1 MLYSTTSL
9 MIFSMHLKDTWDSS
23 TIETRE
29 MNILYV
35 LEDIAM
41 QDTEAPNDSNEHSNT
56 NWTMFSQF
64 SFQIKS
70 KSLISFYLRL
80 SNALSF
86 TQFNHND

>member
-1 MLYSTTSL
+1 

-23 TIETRE
+23 NTAARE

-35 LEDIAM
+35 LEDTAV
-41 QDTEAPNDSNEHSNT
+41 QNTEASNDSSEHSNA

-70 KSLISFYLRL
+70 KPLISQYLRL
-80 SNALSF
+80 FNALSF
-86 TQFNHND
+86 TQFNHKD